1 MEDTMYAQLVQ
12 IIATCDECVDT
23 MHQHESTL
31 SIHTET
37 GDVECSGCGTQSR
50 LSQSELLDILMNLE
64 D

>member
-1 MEDTMYAQLVQ
+1 MNALVVKVLD
-12 IIATCDECVDT
+12 ICDECIDT